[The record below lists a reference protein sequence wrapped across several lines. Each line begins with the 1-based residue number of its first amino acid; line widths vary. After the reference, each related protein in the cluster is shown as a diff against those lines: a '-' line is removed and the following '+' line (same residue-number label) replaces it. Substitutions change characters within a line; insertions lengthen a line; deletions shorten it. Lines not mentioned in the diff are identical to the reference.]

1 MNGKTMDLFKFCLDA
16 DQASGSYAIQDLNRL
31 SAELVSSDGE
41 LAWNFSGGRHQIGAP
56 ELKLHIQAQVKLICQ
71 RCLTPYVE
79 TLVSVSTLVLAKTEE
94 QADELEERLND
105 DSIDV
110 IVVSPEQEYSVL
122 IEDEALLAL
131 PVSPRHATCPD
142 GFKAEIINEKPVS
155 PFAALKK
162 LK

>member
-1 MNGKTMDLFKFCLDA
+1 
-16 DQASGSYAIQDLNRL
+16 
-31 SAELVSSDGE
+31 
-41 LAWNFSGGRHQIGAP
+41 
-56 ELKLHIQAQVKLICQ
+56 
-71 RCLTPYVE
+71 VE
-79 TLVSVSTLVLAKTEE
+79 TLDSVSTLVLAKTEE

-131 PVSPRHATCPD
+131 PVSPRHSTCPD